1 MPLEPAR
8 PVLNLITSGKT
19 TPATTLNSPEFKS
32 LLQLIEAAVASKVS
46 LVQLRE
52 KQATTRV
59 LQELA
64 CRAVELTRGSVT
76 RLLVN
81 DRFDVALASGAD
93 GVQLTSRSIPTDVVR
108 RNCGSDFIV
117 GVSTHS
123 LMEAQRA
130 RDSGADFVLFGPV
143 FETES
148 KRVFGKPQGVE
159 RLREVARALGAFP
172 VIAVG
177 GVTIDNASQCFVS
190 GAAGVAAISLLS
202 DGEKLSEVCERIRQS
217 EVDTL

>member
-8 PVLNLITSGKT
+8 PILNLITSGNT
-19 TPATTLNSPEFKS
+19 TPATTPHSPEFKA

-52 KQATTRV
+52 KQISTRV

-64 CRAVELTRGSVT
+64 FRAAALTRGSVT

-93 GVQLTSRSIPTDVVR
+93 GVQLTSRSIPTDIVR
-108 RNCGSDFIV
+108 QICGSDVIV

-130 RDSGADFVLFGPV
+130 RDDGADFVLFGPV

-148 KRVFGKPQGVE
+148 KRAFGKPQGVE
-159 RLREVARALGAFP
+159 RLREVAGALEAFP

-177 GVTIDNASQCFVS
+177 GVTIDNARQCFVS

-202 DGEKLSEVCERIRQS
+202 DAEKLSSVCELVRQPY
-217 EVDTL
+217 TK

>member
-8 PVLNLITSGKT
+8 PILNLITSGKT
-19 TPATTLNSPEFKS
+19 TPATTPHSPEFKA
-32 LLQLIEAAVASKVS
+32 LLQLIEAAVAAKVS

-64 CRAVELTRGSVT
+64 FKAVKLTRGTTT

-93 GVQLTSRSIPTDVVR
+93 GVQLTSRSIPTDIVR
-108 RNCGSDFIV
+108 RICGTEFIV

-123 LMEAQRA
+123 LIEAQCA
-130 RDSGADFVLFGPV
+130 RDNGADFVLFGPV

-148 KRVFGKPQGVE
+148 KRAFGKPQGIE
-159 RLREVARALGAFP
+159 RLGEVAGELGAFP
-172 VIAVG
+172 VIAIG
-177 GVTIDNASQCFVS
+177 GVTIDNARQCFAS
-190 GAAGVAAISLLS
+190 GAHGVAAISLLS
-202 DGEKLSEVCERIRQS
+202 DAEKLSGVCERVRQS
-217 EVDTL
+217 YTQ